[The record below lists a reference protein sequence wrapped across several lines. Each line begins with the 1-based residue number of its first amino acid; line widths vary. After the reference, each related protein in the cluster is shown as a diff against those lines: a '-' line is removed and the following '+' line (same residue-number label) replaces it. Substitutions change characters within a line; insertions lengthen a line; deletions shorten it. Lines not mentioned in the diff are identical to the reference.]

1 MFCNPAGEP
10 SIHLIGGIPVL
21 RGHRRNPVCLLVHN
35 APILDQGRAR
45 LSGHE
50 RHGRPLHQPLP
61 PGAKGHVRGTLPHFL
76 VFLVCGRSLIF
87 LRLVRLPT
95 RGLQR
100 TSVDPN
106 PMPWTSAQASLRAK
120 PELESQDAKAQEEFG
135 GFPFSLT
142 SIFPRTKI
150 RPDCLRYGSAPV
162 SAVSQVGFWSRNL

>member
-61 PGAKGHVRGTLPHFL
+61 LGAKGHVRGTLPHFL

-100 TSVDPN
+100 TSVESESYAVD
-106 PMPWTSAQASLRAK
+106 TRAGL
-120 PELESQDAKAQEEFG
+120 PSREARTRIARRQSPRRIR

-162 SAVSQVGFWSRNL
+162 SAASQVGFWSRNL